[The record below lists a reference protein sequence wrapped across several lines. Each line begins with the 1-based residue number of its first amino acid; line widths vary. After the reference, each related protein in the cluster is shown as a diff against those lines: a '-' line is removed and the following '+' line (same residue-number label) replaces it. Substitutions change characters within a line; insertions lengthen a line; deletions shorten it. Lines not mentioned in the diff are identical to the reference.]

1 MNLVSG
7 YESDESPAPASAAS
21 AAAAAAAVTVDTAL
35 VAALVATA
43 FAAGAASVPSFDHT
57 SEDEE
62 LKKHTFFTASKAS
75 LRQPVGGDPDSE
87 SSESSESS
95 VSEDPITSAPVVV
108 EAADSESQYEKERI
122 AYEAYAAGLTPA
134 ELVAHENEKEYLQAH
149 HERISD
155 DIICGIDSYGPD
167 GCYAHGDPWDIG
179 GAMDILQ
186 SSVGYVPMTPEQQT
200 EWDLAWPEKHRLRE
214 ETEKRRREEDKRSW
228 IERDEVRKREGET
241 GRWVVLVVQ

>member
-87 SSESSESS
+87 SSESSKSS
-95 VSEDPITSAPVVV
+95 VSKDPITSAPVPV
-108 EAADSESQYEKERI
+108 EAADSESEYPRDPNQDAINAAEAEDRIAYLALRDPNQDAINAAGAARAEKERI
-122 AYEAYAAGLTPA
+122 AYEAYVAGLTPA
-134 ELVAHENEKEYLQAH
+134 ELVAHENEQEYLQAH

-155 DIICGIDSYGPD
+155 DIFNQHMDLMGATLMEIRGI
-167 GCYAHGDPWDIG
+167 
-179 GAMDILQ
+179 
-186 SSVGYVPMTPEQQT
+186 
-200 EWDLAWPEKHRLRE
+200 
-214 ETEKRRREEDKRSW
+214 
-228 IERDEVRKREGET
+228 
-241 GRWVVLVVQ
+241 